1 MNRASAQKLL
11 DLPAH
16 ATPQAIRDAYARRAS
31 QLGRERELAITRSL
45 RERVEQ
51 ELATIRAARDQLLGA
66 GNLTVA
72 PESAEELPLTSPP
85 PASPAAART
94 PLPFSTTGNSR
105 VLDRYDLGEKLGS
118 GGMGEVFA
126 AFDRLTSQ
134 PVAIKFISERIS
146 SRADS
151 LQRFLAEARMSC
163 RLSHPNIVRTFDVH
177 ESAGRY
183 FITMELLE
191 GHSLRQHIA
200 SRIAAG
206 RAFERGE
213 VGRILH
219 QICAALAYA
228 HKDLVHRDIKP
239 ENVWRCTDGT
249 IKIMDFGVALDM
261 AGADLAEASAALGT
275 EGYRAPEQTTG
286 SDLVDQRADQ
296 YSAACIVVE
305 LLAAPAPCRPAQIR
319 TDAIARRDPVRAV
332 LERALAGRASERFD
346 TILAFESALRGALL
360 QARWRRYLPWAVAAA
375 LALVLAFG
383 AARLVREDDPATAPS
398 VATAPSLK
406 PALQA
411 HARLSE
417 ARALLAAMDTL
428 VEQSQE
434 EVDQLRTDLERA
446 QQRAASGQAESGAGG
461 AAVEA
466 QRQALEDAKLLA
478 ARASG
483 WALMGDDRIR
493 VEGHVGAA
501 EAALDSEQWEEAA
514 NQSSQALERLA
525 DSRAAL
531 VATREELEQLRQLA
545 TRIDSLQQ
553 DLGPAKQSTAAL
565 DTLMPLQKQ
574 LLAAR
579 EALVAGNMEQAR
591 ELRLALT
598 SALQTAAAEVDT
610 TLFDHWLREAN
621 AALRAGQTQRARIA
635 ITALEALGTDP
646 NGVERLRRELA
657 AMERRMRDAEAARRQ
672 QQQEAEELERE
683 QENYRP
689 RRQTD

>member
-1 MNRASAQKLL
+1 MNHTSAQKLL

-51 ELATIRAARDQLLGA
+51 ELAAIRAARDQLLGA
-66 GNLTVA
+66 RDHSVA

-206 RAFERGE
+206 RAFERAE

-296 YSAACIVVE
+296 YSAACIAVE

-332 LERALAGRASERFD
+332 LERALAGRASERYD
-346 TILAFESALRGALL
+346 TILAFESAFRGALL
-360 QARWRRYLPWAVAAA
+360 QARWRRHLPWVVAA
-375 LALVLAFG
+375 LALLLAFG
-383 AARLVREDDPATAPS
+383 AARLFREDDPATAPS
-398 VATAPSLK
+398 VATAPSLT

-428 VEQSQE
+428 VERTQE

-446 QQRAASGQAESGAGG
+446 QQRAASGQAEPGDGG
-461 AAVEA
+461 AAVET

-501 EAALDSEQWEEAA
+501 EAALEGEQWEEAA

-553 DLGPAKQSTAAL
+553 DLGPATQSAAAL
-565 DTLMPLQKQ
+565 NTLMPVQEQ
-574 LLAAR
+574 LRAAR

-598 SALQTAAAEVDT
+598 RALQTAAAEVDT
-610 TLFDHWLREAN
+610 TLSDHWMRESN
-621 AALRAGQTQRARIA
+621 AALRAGQTQRARNA
-635 ITALEALGTDP
+635 ITALEALGTNP
-646 NGVERLRRELA
+646 NGVEQLRRELA
-657 AMERRMRDAEAARRQ
+657 VMERRMRDAEAARRQ